1 MKTFEAIGIIELQY
15 FTFALEVAD
24 RMAKAANIQII
35 TSENYLGGRLVS
47 IVIGG
52 SIPDINAA
60 IEEAKQACDSKQK
73 NPLKMAV
80 LISNPHPEILK
91 FILPSKKE
99 GMEKQIDDA
108 IENKAPVIKEEPLEP
123 KRQTKRRIRKA
134 KEEEL
139 NHE

>member
-1 MKTFEAIGIIELQY
+1 MKTYEAIGIIELQY

-24 RMAKAANIQII
+24 RMTKAANVKIL

-47 IVIGG
+47 LVIGG

-60 IEEAKQACDSKQK
+60 IEVAKEACESKQK

-91 FILPSKKE
+91 FILPSKE
-99 GMEKQIDDA
+99 DVVENQIEKQA
-108 IENKAPVIKEEPLEP
+108 EENDPQIKEELVIIKP
-123 KRQTKRRIRKA
+123 KRTRRSRKV